1 MRISDWSSDVCSSDL
16 RFPRHLRPL
25 AQITSR
31 AGDANSIVRLG
42 LGLALVAPPQSD
54 LFRDSAGI
62 RQFLERPPRG
72 NRRDRLEYHR
82 PVMQFMVATD
92 APVPYIDAHRSKRP
106 GTLTFKTFPHP
117 PGGRTTEQEPR

>member
-16 RFPRHLRPL
+16 
-25 AQITSR
+25 
-31 AGDANSIVRLG
+31 SIVRLG

-82 PVMQFMVATD
+82 HVMQFMVAKD
-92 APVPYIDAHRSKRP
+92 APVPDIDAHRSQRP
-106 GTLTFKTFPHP
+106 VSLNFYNVAQQR
-117 PGGRTTEQEPR
+117 GGRRAARQLREIGRAHV

>member
-54 LFRDSAGI
+54 LFRDSAVI
-62 RQFLERPPRG
+62 RQFLESPPRG
-72 NRRDRLEYHR
+72 NRRYRLEYHR
-82 PVMQFMVATD
+82 NVMQFMVAKAEHVTD
-92 APVPYIDAHRSKRP
+92 IYTHHA
-106 GTLTFKTFPHP
+106 L
-117 PGGRTTEQEPR
+117 E